1 MPRPALFPHRHEA
14 VRSMMGY
21 RLVAALML
29 ILSAPLLGLLA
40 LGF

>member
-1 MPRPALFPHRHEA
+1 
-14 VRSMMGY
+14 MMGY